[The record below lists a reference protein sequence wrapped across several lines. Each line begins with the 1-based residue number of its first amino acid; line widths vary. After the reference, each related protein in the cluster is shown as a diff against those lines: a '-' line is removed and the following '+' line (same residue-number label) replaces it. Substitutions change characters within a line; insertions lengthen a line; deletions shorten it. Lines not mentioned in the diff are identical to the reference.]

1 MKKPNMCKV
10 PCGMGVIY
18 KAARFKLRQQSL
30 ASFTPCLYV
39 YIFMELI
46 RSGENNH
53 TIKLKDGRIL
63 GYAEYGD
70 PQGKPVL
77 HCHGIPSS
85 RFEGSRPVAI
95 EIAQRLG
102 ARIII
107 PERPGYGLSTFKPK
121 RTFLDWPDD
130 LVALAD
136 ALNIDRFF
144 VLGLSGG
151 GPYVAACAYKIPHRL
166 KAAGIVSGL
175 SPLDIPGVFDGMGKS
190 DLQLYDLARKMPW
203 LLRPLFWYMARE
215 MRKNP
220 DATVDQLVAD
230 VPAPDKAVMAQPDVK
245 ELLIKMVNGCFEEG
259 GRGAAWE
266 YRLFVRPWGFR
277 LEDIS
282 IPVYLWHG
290 EMDNMCPVTMGRH
303 VDKSIPNCQAKF
315 FPQEGHLSTMI
326 NLSRRCSLQ

>member
-1 MKKPNMCKV
+1 
-10 PCGMGVIY
+10 
-18 KAARFKLRQQSL
+18 
-30 ASFTPCLYV
+30 
-39 YIFMELI
+39 MEKTMTV
-46 RSGENNH
+46 ENNH
-53 TIKLKDGRIL
+53 QIKLKDGRIL

-107 PERPGYGLSTFKPK
+107 PDRPGCGLSTFKPN

-130 LVALAD
+130 MIELAD
-136 ALNIDRFF
+136 ALGIDRFT
-144 VLGLSGG
+144 VLGLSAG
-151 GPYVAACAYKIPHRL
+151 GPYVAACAYKIPQRL
-166 KAAGIVSGL
+166 NAVGIVSGL
-175 SPLDIPGVFDGMGKS
+175 SPLDIPGAYEGMGKS
-190 DLQLYDLARKMPW
+190 DIQLYDFARKMPW
-203 LLRPLFWYMARE
+203 ILGPLFWYMSRE

-220 DATVDQLVAD
+220 DATIDQFVAD

-245 ELLIKMVNGCFEEG
+245 ELLIKMVNGCFQQG

-282 IPVYLWHG
+282 IPVNLWHG
-290 EMDNMCPVTMGRH
+290 EMDNMCPVSMGRY
-303 VDKSIPNCQAKF
+303 VAKAIPDCRAKF
-315 FPQEGHLSTMI
+315 FPQEGHLSMMI
-326 NLSRRCSLQ
+326 NNFEEVLAALIE